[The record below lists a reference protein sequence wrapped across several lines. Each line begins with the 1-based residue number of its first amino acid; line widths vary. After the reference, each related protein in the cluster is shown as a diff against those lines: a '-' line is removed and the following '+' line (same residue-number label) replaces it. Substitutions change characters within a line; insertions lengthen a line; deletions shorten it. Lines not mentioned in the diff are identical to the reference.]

1 MPDDAAAVAVAV
13 VSYAERELLSACLR
27 SLEPDAREG
36 RAEVWV
42 VDNASSDGS
51 ADMVRD
57 DFHWVSLIA
66 LEENRGYGAAVNLVA
81 ERTTTPWLVAANQD
95 VRVEPGALDRLVEAG
110 EAHRRAGAVTPRLIG
125 PNGHQQHSVQP
136 FPTVWLTAVFNLRL
150 HRLSRRLADRLCLEG
165 HWDPGRPREVPWS
178 FAAFLLLRREAF
190 EAVGRFDHDQWL
202 HAEDLD
208 LAWRMHRAGW
218 TTRYEPCAVVH
229 HEGSV
234 ATRKAFGDLERRF
247 MAASYAWMARRRG
260 VPVARSVAALNFAGA
275 AVPWCVLASLKALSG
290 GRRGSAAE
298 HHRRWAGVHAVGL
311 GPRRRLLGRY

>member
-1 MPDDAAAVAVAV
+1 MADVGAVAAVAV
-13 VSYAERELLSACLR
+13 VSYEERELLFACLG

-36 RAEVWV
+36 RTEVWV

-51 ADMVRD
+51 AEMVREH
-57 DFHWVSLIA
+57 FPWVSLIA
-66 LEENRGYGAAVNLVA
+66 LDDNRGYGAAVNLVA

-95 VRVEPGALDRLVEAG
+95 VKVEPRALRRLVEAG
-110 EAHRRAGAVTPRLIG
+110 EAHRRAGAVAPRLIG
-125 PNGHQQHSVQP
+125 PDGGQQHSVQP
-136 FPTVWLTAVFNLRL
+136 FPTVWLTALFNLRL

-165 HWDPGRPREVPWS
+165 HWDPRRPREVPWS

-190 EAVGRFDHDQWL
+190 EAVGRFDHEQWL

-218 TTRYEPCAVVH
+218 TTRYEPSAVVH
-229 HEGSV
+229 HVGSV
-234 ATRKAFGDLERRF
+234 ATRKAFGDVERRF

-260 VPVARSVAALNFAGA
+260 LRVARSVAALNFAGEGVRW
-275 AVPWCVLASLKALSG
+275 AVLSLVKTLSR
-290 GRRGSAAE
+290 GRHGSAAE

-311 GPRRRLLGRY
+311 GSRRRLLGRY

>member
-1 MPDDAAAVAVAV
+1 VPDDAAAVAVAV

-95 VRVEPGALDRLVEAG
+95 IRVEPGALDRLVEAG

-150 HRLSRRLADRLCLEG
+150 HRLSPRLADRLCLEG
-165 HWDPGRPREVPWS
+165 HWNPRRPREVPWS

-190 EAVGRFDHDQWL
+190 EAVGRFDHEQWL

-208 LAWRMHRAGW
+208 LAWRMYRAGW
-218 TTRYEPCAVVH
+218 TTRYEPSAVVDH
-229 HEGSV
+229 VGSV

-260 VPVARSVAALNFAGA
+260 LRVARTVAALNFAGA
-275 AVPWCVLASLKALSG
+275 AVPWCVLALLKALSG

>member
-150 HRLSRRLADRLCLEG
+150 HRLSPRLADRLCLEG
-165 HWDPGRPREVPWS
+165 HWNPRRPREVPWS

-190 EAVGRFDHDQWL
+190 EAVGRFDHEQWL

-208 LAWRMHRAGW
+208 LAWRMYRAGW
-218 TTRYEPCAVVH
+218 TTRYEPSAVVDH
-229 HEGSV
+229 VGSV

-260 VPVARSVAALNFAGA
+260 LRVARTVAALNFAGA
-275 AVPWCVLASLKALSG
+275 AVPWCVLA
-290 GRRGSAAE
+290 
-298 HHRRWAGVHAVGL
+298 
-311 GPRRRLLGRY
+311 LL